1 MRVVLRWSTGNSSCR
16 KWMEAFVFSLEDA
29 TSTYNRTSHCTHTSP
44 SWHYS
49 RKERERLLPK
59 GAVSSCHTRTD
70 AEILGQ
76 TALRCGSRRVSQ
88 RKWNGLTSKIQPR
101 PRGKPIWI
109 TSLLETPEGRD
120 ICVCVFRTNSESS
133 FSPDPSSL
141 EMRAAR
147 PPSTT
152 CLPHPQGRRKQG
164 NSKPL
169 SFWTQ
174 LWLLNSEKALQQ
186 LFCCTRMLP
195 KCCQPYTKVLVGWF
209 WDNGGHCPKTIHT
222 ELVCLHRTPI
232 KGVLQDGGALRR
244 ERDQRKERSPRSPLS
259 VEGVYQRVII
269 GRNLFLENF
278 YLSALDLLI
287 SEGT

>member
-1 MRVVLRWSTGNSSCR
+1 MRAVLRWSTGNSSCR
-16 KWMEAFVFSLEDA
+16 KRMEAFVFSLEDA
-29 TSTYNRTSHCTHTSP
+29 TSTYNHTSHCTHTSP

-76 TALRCGSRRVSQ
+76 TALKCGSRRVSQ

-120 ICVCVFRTNSESS
+120 MCVCIFTTSSESS
-133 FSPDPSSL
+133 FSPDLSSL
-141 EMRAAR
+141 EMRAAP

-152 CLPHPQGRRKQG
+152 CSPHPQGRRKPG
-164 NSKPL
+164 NSKLL

-174 LWLLNSEKALQQ
+174 LWLLLSEKALQQ
-186 LFCCTRMLP
+186 LFCCIHMLP
-195 KCCQPYTKVLVGWF
+195 KYCQPYTKVLMGWCSVGAIVPTPF
-209 WDNGGHCPKTIHT
+209 TLNLYVYTEPPLNGCPRMEGPWWGKGI
-222 ELVCLHRTPI
+222 RGR
-232 KGVLQDGGALRR
+232 KGVLGSLLREFTEESSLAEISSLKSSIWALWIYLF
-244 ERDQRKERSPRSPLS
+244 PR
-259 VEGVYQRVII
+259 
-269 GRNLFLENF
+269 
-278 YLSALDLLI
+278 ALKQ
-287 SEGT
+287 

>member
-16 KWMEAFVFSLEDA
+16 KRMEAFVFSLEDA
-29 TSTYNRTSHCTHTSP
+29 TSTYNHTSHCTHTSP

-109 TSLLETPEGRD
+109 TSLLETPECRD

-133 FSPDPSSL
+133 FSPDPSSW
-141 EMRAAR
+141 EMRAAP

-152 CLPHPQGRRKQG
+152 CPSHPQGRRKQG

-195 KCCQPYTKVLVGWF
+195 KCCQPYTKVLMGWCSMGAIVPKPF
-209 WDNGGHCPKTIHT
+209 TLNLYVYTEPPLKECSRMEGPWGGKRI
-222 ELVCLHRTPI
+222 RGR
-232 KGVLQDGGALRR
+232 KGVLGSLLREFTKESSLAEISSLKTSILALWIYLF
-244 ERDQRKERSPRSPLS
+244 PR
-259 VEGVYQRVII
+259 
-269 GRNLFLENF
+269 
-278 YLSALDLLI
+278 ALKQ
-287 SEGT
+287 